1 MAARVPCTLDYPR
14 QLEKLAH
21 RKIIKRMAA
30 TASVRLL
37 DVEPGIGGF
46 LDEEDRAAA
55 RALVVPVRSVAKGT
69 TDVSAKL
76 QQAGAF
82 AAVVLEGMLMQEL
95 RLGDRAAARLLGP
108 GDIVSAPA
116 ASGLASLDA
125 AGLEAAAPTRVATLG
140 NEVLAAARRWPALMA
155 GLHVSTAQQAER
167 LAAQLV
173 ICQMPRVD
181 ERLMALLWL
190 LADSWGR
197 VTVNGTI
204 LPLRITHSTLGA
216 LIGARRPTV
225 TLALGELTERGAIV
239 IQGQGWLLVD
249 GPPGGRAT
257 KPSKMPAPILE
268 PDSGSLWTDGAD
280 ERRWPGGIDEL
291 AASHQM
297 LMDTVSDLRQRH
309 EQNVNRA
316 RRQLNRLRASRQEW
330 QVTRGRIQQARVS
343 RHQPPSS

>member
-1 MAARVPCTLDYPR
+1 
-14 QLEKLAH
+14 
-21 RKIIKRMAA
+21 MAA
-30 TASVRLL
+30 TASVSLL

-55 RALVVPVRSVAKGT
+55 RALVVPVRSVAQGT

-95 RLGDRAAARLLGP
+95 RLGDRTAARLLGP

-140 NEVLAAARRWPALMA
+140 NEVLAAVRRWPALMA

-173 ICQMPRVD
+173 VCQMPRVD

-190 LADSWGR
+190 LANSWGR

-239 IQGQGWLLVD
+239 IQDQGWLLVD

-257 KPSKMPAPILE
+257 KPSKVPAPVLE
-268 PDSGSLWTDGAD
+268 PDHGSIWTDDGAD
-280 ERRWPGGIDEL
+280 ERRGPGDIDEL
-291 AASHQM
+291 TASYQV

-316 RRQLNRLRASRQEW
+316 RRQLSRLRASREEW
-330 QVTRGRIQQARVS
+330 QVTRSHIQQARVS
-343 RHQPPSS
+343 RHQPPSA